1 MRDHAE
7 RRDRLR
13 NAVLLRV
20 ADLSAEKQLGPAMI
34 LAGFDVLT
42 AAHSDLPKDP
52 AVLALIRDDFPD
64 ATPEL
69 AGARALLVSVFAM
82 AMGISKSQTTKY
94 IITAKGLPVE
104 RRAVSISVARSFN
117 QTVILCHAT
126 RLHKR

>member
-1 MRDHAE
+1 MRDNAA

-34 LAGFDVLT
+34 LAGFEVLT
-42 AAHSDLPKDP
+42 AARRDLPRDP
-52 AVLALIRDDFPD
+52 AVLALIQENFPG

-82 AMGISKSQTTKY
+82 AMGISEGQTSRY
-94 IITAKGLPVE
+94 IDTAK
-104 RRAVSISVARSFN
+104 
-117 QTVILCHAT
+117 
-126 RLHKR
+126 RLTTETPGNEP